1 MSGMINNLYKDL
13 SKTPAV
19 PLVNKCVVIIDGMNM
34 FHRQY
39 HTFGKYPYGTA
50 YGFVNTLFKFRSQLS
65 SNKFIVCWDGQKN
78 WRKDESVDYKAVRE
92 KTQSQFSDEDQA
104 AFSMSLDRT
113 KELLKNIGVVQV
125 FKNDCEA
132 DDLIAYFTLKYDS
145 NVIIVSNDKDFMQ
158 FVNDDKNVLIL
169 RPMGKGNYKLFY
181 KDDVYEQFNVFPKDI
196 PKLLAISGDTSDN
209 VKGVHGLGPVKAIQL
224 ISSGQITKANI
235 QNVFDKKQLKQFI
248 QSYKLVKLGNEKF
261 HSIQIGIGDVH
272 APVYQDGIVY
282 LESIKI
288 VLLQYDIKKITPI
301 ECKMLYNLQFIKE
314 FQESFVK

>member
-1 MSGMINNLYKDL
+1 MTDRIDNLSRDL
-13 SKTPAV
+13 FKTPAV
-19 PLVNKCVVIIDGMNM
+19 PLENKVVVIIDGMNM
-34 FHRQY
+34 FHRQF
-39 HTFGKYPYGTA
+39 HVFGKYPYGTA

-78 WRKDESVDYKAVRE
+78 WRKDENVDYKAVRE
-92 KTQSQFSDEDQA
+92 KTQSQFSDEDQQS
-104 AFSMSLDRT
+104 FSMSLDRT
-113 KELLKNIGVVQV
+113 KELLKNVGVVQV

-158 FVNDDKNVLIL
+158 FVNDDKNVLVL

-181 KDDVYEQFNVFPKDI
+181 KDDVYQQFNVFPKDI
-196 PKLLAISGDTSDN
+196 PKLLAISGDTSDS

-224 ISSGQITKANI
+224 INSGQITKANI
-235 QNVFDKKQLKQFI
+235 QNVFDKRQLKQFI
-248 QSYKLVKLGNEKF
+248 ESYKLVKLGNEKF
-261 HSIQIGIGDVH
+261 HSIKIEDDDVH
-272 APVYQDGIVY
+272 APVYKDGIVY
-282 LESIKI
+282 LESMKI